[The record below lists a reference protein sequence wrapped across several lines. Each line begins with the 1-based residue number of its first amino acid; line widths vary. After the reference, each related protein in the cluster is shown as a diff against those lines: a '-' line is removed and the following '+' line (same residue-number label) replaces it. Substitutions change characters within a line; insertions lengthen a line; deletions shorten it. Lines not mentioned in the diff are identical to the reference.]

1 MPHAFRPY
9 ENEEDVL
16 QVSDLNVENRLDK
29 IAVFGS
35 VDLTRDKAGLR
46 LATALKEVLD
56 AVVLK
61 LREEE
66 KNNILP
72 ETIPMPRT
80 GKFVKN
86 PLA

>member
-9 ENEEDVL
+9 ENEADVL
-16 QVSDLNVENRLDK
+16 QVSDLKMENRLDR

-46 LATALKEVLD
+46 LATAIKAVLD
-56 AVVLK
+56 TVVLK
-61 LREEE
+61 LQVEER
-66 KNNILP
+66 NNSLP
-72 ETIPMPRT
+72 ETIPVSKT
-80 GKFVKN
+80 AKFVKN

>member
-9 ENEEDVL
+9 ENEGDAL
-16 QVSDLNVENRLDK
+16 QVSDLNVENRLDR

-46 LATALKEVLD
+46 LAAALKAVLD

-61 LREEE
+61 LQDEER
-66 KNNILP
+66 NNSLP
-72 ETIPMPRT
+72 ETIPAPRT
-80 GKFVKN
+80 AKFVRN

>member
-9 ENEEDVL
+9 ENEADVL
-16 QVSDLNVENRLDK
+16 QVSDLNVENRLDR

-46 LATALKEVLD
+46 LATELRAVLD

-61 LREEE
+61 LQQEDRH
-66 KNNILP
+66 NSLP
-72 ETIPMPRT
+72 EIIPAPET
-80 GKFVKN
+80 AKFVKN